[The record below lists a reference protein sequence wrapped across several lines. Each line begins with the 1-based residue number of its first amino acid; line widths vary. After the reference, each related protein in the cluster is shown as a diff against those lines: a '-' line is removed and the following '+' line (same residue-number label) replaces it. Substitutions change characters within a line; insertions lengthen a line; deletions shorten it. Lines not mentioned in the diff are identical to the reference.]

1 MLWRKR
7 VHHSLV
13 SHCFRSC
20 CIPTAGDLPRWL
32 RFSSSTGAGEAPLA
46 AVTPFL
52 VEYLVDSCGFSP
64 AEAAKVSSS
73 LPRVETLEKP
83 VAAVQFLRHK
93 GFSEDDVRSVI
104 LGFPILLRREVAKTL
119 EPRIRFLQEE
129 GFSIPE
135 ISRLV
140 SANPSSLRVSNLGEK
155 IEFWRK
161 LMGTNERALKVLS
174 ESHVLNASLDRKI
187 KPNVSF
193 LRETGLAEHRIA
205 RILSRRP
212 RLVTC
217 RLETIQSL
225 IDQVKNHG
233 IAITTGMFEQALY
246 ALANVSKAK
255 FEEKLKLFQSFGWSE
270 KDFLSAFQRSPLLL
284 RVSERKIQQVMG
296 FLLGEAGCE
305 PSYVALRPVL
315 LSYSLRKRM
324 MPRYSVLRALRKN
337 SIAAG
342 ENDFLGTVVLP
353 EGKFV
358 ERYILSYSEKIPGLL
373 EAYSMAVAEGIE
385 REERS

>member
-7 VHHSLV
+7 VHHSLLP
-13 SHCFRSC
+13 HCFGSWSS
-20 CIPTAGDLPRWL
+20 PAGGDLPRWL
-32 RFSSSTGAGEAPLA
+32 RFSSSTA
-46 AVTPFL
+46 AAEGPPPPPATPFL
-52 VEYLVDSCGFSP
+52 VEYLVDSCGLSP
-64 AEAAKVSSS
+64 ADAAKVSSS
-73 LPRVETLEKP
+73 LPRVENLEKP
-83 VAAVQFLRHK
+83 VAAVQFLRRN
-93 GFSEDDVRSVI
+93 GFSEDHIRSVI

-140 SANPSSLRVSNLGEK
+140 SANPSSLRVSNLGAK

-205 RILSRRP
+205 RILCRRP

-217 RLETIQSL
+217 RMETIQSL

-270 KDFLSAFQRSPLLL
+270 EDFLSAFQRSPLLL
-284 RVSERKIQQVMG
+284 RVSERKIQQVMA

-324 MPRYSVLRALRKN
+324 MPRHSVLRALSKN
-337 SIAAG
+337 SIPAG

-353 EGKFV
+353 EAKFV
-358 ERYILSYSEKIPGLL
+358 ERYILSYSEKLPGLL
-373 EAYSMAVAEGIE
+373 DAYSAAIADGIDIEG
-385 REERS
+385 